1 MVDTNVL
8 VSALLSASGAS
19 REMVRRCLRGDTNPI
34 IGQKLFTESED
45 VMSRETLLKKSPLS
59 KLEREILF
67 DAFLS
72 CCRWVQVY
80 FLWRPNLR
88 DEGDNHVLE
97 LAVAGNSDSIV
108 TMNKRDFDYGELSLN
123 VPILTPAE
131 FLKTVR

>member
-1 MVDTNVL
+1 
-8 VSALLSASGAS
+8 
-19 REMVRRCLRGDTNPI
+19 MVRRCLRGDTNPI